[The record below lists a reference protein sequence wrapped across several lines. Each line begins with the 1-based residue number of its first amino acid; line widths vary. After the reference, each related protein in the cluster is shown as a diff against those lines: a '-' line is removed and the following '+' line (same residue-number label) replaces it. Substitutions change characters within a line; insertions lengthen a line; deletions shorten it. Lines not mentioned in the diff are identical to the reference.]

1 MPEKARRYIAGL
13 PRSAGQAAALIYP
26 NASHEALEL
35 LGGMLCWDP
44 SQRCTVAQALSHPYL
59 AAFHNPEA
67 EPVATTPF
75 DFNGDNTAVDAH
87 DALFNEVCRFRP
99 ELERQAAAAR
109 AEGEALAAA
118 VVRRDVRQWRRRV
131 GAAGGRAGREFGC
144 RVEPAVGN
152 GRRSTA
158 AAAAAAAAASPTL
171 RRAAQ
176 QCRRGAARTA
186 RWRRGGRA
194 EWDSPLKCELAR
206 VGERGGERERRQRR
220 STKREES
227 VMVWTGAVLV
237 VRGEPWSSE
246 TRFRR
251 VV

>member
-13 PRSAGQAAALIYP
+13 PHSAGKPLRSIYP
-26 NASHEALEL
+26 NASDEALEL

-99 ELERQAAAAR
+99 ELERHRLPRHEQKAKRSRQPSCDGMCAN
-109 AEGEALAAA
+109 GA
-118 VVRRDVRQWRRRV
+118 VASGRPAGGPGANL
-131 GAAGGRAGREFGC
+131 GAASSQQLA
-144 RVEPAVGN
+144 
-152 GRRSTA
+152 TA
-158 AAAAAAAAASPTL
+158 AAQQQQQQQQQQQHRPRYGEQRSNAVAGGTN
-171 RRAAQ
+171 RAVAP
-176 QCRRGAARTA
+176 
-186 RWRRGGRA
+186 GGRA

-206 VGERGGERERRQRR
+206 VGEREVVREKATAVDRERR
-220 STKREES
+220 
-227 VMVWTGAVLV
+227 A
-237 VRGEPWSSE
+237 
-246 TRFRR
+246 
-251 VV
+251 